1 MKRVIE
7 LIILSILVIGLVG
20 CDIKREENIANYIK
34 VEDNN
39 NDISVEIL
47 ANSNSDSFDG
57 MPITLKSKLKGSY
70 NKDLQYHWILK
81 NDDDIEGFILPEKG
95 PQNEIINSG
104 ESVELGL
111 FAEVSWIAGT
121 VIEFKV
127 ILQVEDKETSNIIAT
142 DEIIIENH
150 SGFYSI
156 RD

>member
-1 MKRVIE
+1 MQK
-7 LIILSILVIGLVG
+7 
-20 CDIKREENIANYIK
+20 
-34 VEDNN
+34 
-39 NDISVEIL
+39 
-47 ANSNSDSFDG
+47 
-57 MPITLKSKLKGSY
+57 
-70 NKDLQYHWILK
+70 
-81 NDDDIEGFILPEKG
+81 
-95 PQNEIINSG
+95 EIINSG

-111 FAEVSWIAGT
+111 FAEVSWIEGT